1 MLLKT
6 GCANVMQIY
15 FCCITWGVGLGCAV
29 LQAIEFLCIC
39 SCMLLSDEVVEIIV
53 QFMRNEIL
61 ENLLIVKASNAD
73 CK

>member
-1 MLLKT
+1 
-6 GCANVMQIY
+6 
-15 FCCITWGVGLGCAV
+15 
-29 LQAIEFLCIC
+29 
-39 SCMLLSDEVVEIIV
+39 MLLSDEVVEIIV